1 MNGPVLTPRPS
12 RIALI
17 GTCVPRH
24 CGIATFTND
33 LQQALSTADP
43 NVAAM
48 TIAMTDDKNAYAYP
62 DQVPLEIQHADPASY
77 EVAADFLNVADI
89 EIVSLQHEFG
99 IFGGEAGEH
108 VLGLVRGLK
117 APLVTT
123 LHTVLATPNPSQRR
137 VMDELIASSARLIV
151 MADKGRQI
159 LQDVYGVSA
168 DQIAVIP
175 HGVPDRPFLD
185 PAMAKHDLG
194 LAERTLLMTFG
205 LLGPGKGIE
214 TAIRALPA
222 LVQENPKLLYMIVG
236 ATHPNLVR
244 DEGELYRESLTALA
258 SELGVSEHVQFVDRY
273 LSLDALLDY
282 LAACDIYLSPY
293 PNEAQIVSG
302 TLAYAI
308 ALGKAVV
315 STPFWY
321 AQELLA
327 DNCGLLVPF
336 EQADG
341 FATAIRRLID
351 DDTLRSEI
359 RTNAYARGRAMIWPR
374 VAEQY
379 LEVFSTVRLE
389 RRSAGATIIGFPPIQ
404 PGNTPL
410 PHVSTAHLAALT
422 DSVGLMQHTKF
433 AVPDRRHGYCLDD
446 NARALLVFTELAA
459 LRPLTAQEEQLH
471 LTYAAFVE
479 SAWSPQTN
487 RVHNFMNF
495 DRTWL
500 ESDGADDA
508 LGRTIWALGT
518 VARHKDARSL
528 DGWAAARVLEI
539 APVLMACTSPRAWAY
554 GLLGISAFLERLPGH
569 RGFERLRGELAN
581 RLFQRWSDAA
591 RPDWIWFEDRLGYD
605 NARLC
610 EALIVSGHDTGKEHY
625 LDAGL
630 DSLRWLM
637 KLQTA
642 ERGHFRPIG
651 TETFGADHRHPQP
664 FDQQPLEAWAAVSA
678 CLTAARVTGDAVWQG
693 EASRAFA
700 WFLGQNDLRVLV
712 VDIERGAC
720 FDGLH
725 PDRRNANQ
733 GAESTL
739 AYIAALTAMRRTPF
753 AQPDLPRISEM
764 TTARCTCHLGG
775 ASEDPIDTGAAGSW
789 LMPDVELGVR
799 STTQLATA
807 N

>member
-1 MNGPVLTPRPS
+1 MNGSVPTPRPN

-17 GTCVPRH
+17 GTCVPRQ

-33 LQQALSTADP
+33 LQQALGGADP
-43 NVAAM
+43 AMAAM
-48 TIAMTDDKNAYAYP
+48 TIAMTDDKNVYAYP
-62 DQVPLEIQHADPASY
+62 DQVPLEIHQADPTSY

-108 VLGLVRGLK
+108 ILGLVRGLR

-123 LHTVLATPNPSQRR
+123 LHTVLASPNPAQRR
-137 VMDELIASSARLIV
+137 VMDELIASSARLVV
-151 MADKGRQI
+151 MADKGREI
-159 LQDVYGVSA
+159 LQDVYGVPA
-168 DQIAVIP
+168 DHIAVIP

-185 PAMAKHDLG
+185 PAMAKHDLD
-194 LAERTLLMTFG
+194 LADRTLLMTFG

-214 TAIRALPA
+214 TAIRALPV
-222 LVQENPKLLYMIVG
+222 LVQDNPKLLYMIVG

-244 DEGELYRESLTALA
+244 DEGERYRESLAALA
-258 SELGVSEHVQFVDRY
+258 NKLGVGDHVQFVDRY
-273 LSLDALLDY
+273 LSLDELLDY

-293 PNEAQIVSG
+293 PNEAQIASG

-327 DNCGLLVPF
+327 DDCGLLVPF
-336 EQADG
+336 GQADG
-341 FATAIRRLID
+341 FATAVRRLIYD
-351 DDTLRSEI
+351 DALRSEI

-379 LEVFSTVRLE
+379 LEVFSAVRLE
-389 RRSAGATIIGFPPIQ
+389 RRSTGATIIPVPLLE
-404 PGNTPL
+404 PADAPL
-410 PHVSTAHLAALT
+410 PPVSTVHLAALT
-422 DSVGLMQHTKF
+422 DSVGLIQHTKF

-446 NARALLVFTELAA
+446 NARALLVLTELAA

-479 SAWSPQTN
+479 SAWSPRTN
-487 RVHNFMNF
+487 QVHNFMSY
-495 DRTWL
+495 DRTWV
-500 ESDGADDA
+500 EGDGADDA
-508 LGRTIWALGT
+508 LGRTIWALGA
-518 VARHKDARSL
+518 VARHKDTRSL
-528 DGWAAARVLEI
+528 DGWAATRVLEI
-539 APVLMACTSPRAWAY
+539 APFLLACTSPRAWAY
-554 GLLGISAFLERLPGH
+554 GLLGISRFLQRFPGH
-569 RGFERLRGELAN
+569 RGFERLRGELGD

-591 RPDWIWFEDRLGYD
+591 LPDWVWFEDRLGYD

-610 EALIVSGHDTGKEHY
+610 EALIVSGHDTGTRLHLE
-625 LDAGL
+625 AGL
-630 DSLRWLM
+630 DALQWLI

-642 ERGHFRPIG
+642 KDGHFRPIG
-651 TETFGADHRHPQP
+651 TETFGTDHRQPQP

-678 CLTAARVTGDAVWQG
+678 CMTAANVTGNPVWHG

-700 WFLGQNDLRVLV
+700 WFLGENDLHVPV

-739 AYIAALTAMRRTPF
+739 AYLSALTAILNATKQHCPLREAVRGTKV
-753 AQPDLPRISEM
+753 S
-764 TTARCTCHLGG
+764 TTGRFSVG
-775 ASEDPIDTGAAGSW
+775 DAGSA
-789 LMPDVELGVR
+789 PSTAISADQELV
-799 STTQLATA
+799 LAIPG
-807 N
+807 

>member
-1 MNGPVLTPRPS
+1 MIGTVPTPRPS
-12 RIALI
+12 RVALI
-17 GTCVPRH
+17 GTCVPRQ

-33 LQQALSTADP
+33 LQQALSAADP
-43 NVAAM
+43 TVAAM
-48 TIAMTDDKNAYAYP
+48 TIAMTDDKNVYAYP
-62 DQVPLEIQHADPASY
+62 DQVPLEIHHGDPASY
-77 EVAADFLNVADI
+77 KVAADFLNVADT

-108 VLGLVRGLK
+108 ILGLVRGLT
-117 APLVTT
+117 ASLVTT
-123 LHTVLATPNPSQRR
+123 LHTVLASPNPAQRR
-137 VMDELIASSARLIV
+137 VMDELIGSSARLVV
-151 MADKGRQI
+151 MADKGRDI

-185 PAMAKHDLG
+185 PAMAKHDLD
-194 LAERTLLMTFG
+194 LADRTLLMTFG

-214 TAIRALPA
+214 TAIRALPV
-222 LVQENPKLLYMIVG
+222 LVQDNPKLLYMIVG

-244 DEGELYRESLTALA
+244 DEGERYRESLAALA
-258 SELGVSEHVQFVDRY
+258 DKLGVSDHVQFVDRY
-273 LSLDALLDY
+273 LSLDELLDY

-327 DNCGLLVPF
+327 DDCGLLVPF
-336 EQADG
+336 GQADG
-341 FATAIRRLID
+341 FTTAIGRLIGD
-351 DDTLRSEI
+351 DALRSEI

-374 VAEQY
+374 VAERY
-379 LEVFSTVRLE
+379 LEVFSAVRFE
-389 RRSAGATIIGFPPIQ
+389 RRSSGAAIIAFPSLE
-404 PGNTPL
+404 PGNIPL
-410 PHVSTAHLAALT
+410 PPVSTVHLAALT

-446 NARALLVFTELAA
+446 NARALLVLTELAA

-479 SAWSPQTN
+479 SAWSLGTHQ
-487 RVHNFMNF
+487 VHNFMSF

-500 ESDGADDA
+500 EGVGADDA
-508 LGRTIWALGT
+508 LGRMIWALGA
-518 VARHKDARSL
+518 VARHKDTRSL

-539 APVLMACTSPRAWAY
+539 APFLMACLSPRAWAY
-554 GLLGISAFLERLPGH
+554 GLLGISGFLNRFPGH
-569 RGFERLRGELAN
+569 RGFERLRSELAN

-591 RPDWIWFEDRLGYD
+591 MPDWVWFEDRLGYD

-610 EALIVSGHDTGKEHY
+610 EALIVSGHDTGTSRY

-630 DSLRWLM
+630 DALRWLM

-642 ERGHFRPIG
+642 ERGHFKPIG
-651 TETFGADHRHPQP
+651 TETFGTDHRQPQP

-678 CLTAARVTGDAVWQG
+678 CLTATRVTGNAVWQS

-700 WFLGQNDLRVLV
+700 WFLGENDLRVPL

-739 AYIAALTAMRRTPF
+739 AYLAALTAMRRTAF
-753 AQPDLPRISEM
+753 AQPSLPRIPEM
-764 TTARCTCHLGG
+764 ATARCSCRLDEVC
-775 ASEDPIDTGAAGSW
+775 EDPVDASVTGTR
-789 LMPDVELGVR
+789 LQPDDVTVAR
-799 STTQLATA
+799 SATQLATA

>member
-62 DQVPLEIQHADPASY
+62 DRVPLEIQHADPASY

-359 RTNAYARGRAMIWPR
+359 RTNAYARGRAM
-374 VAEQY
+374 
-379 LEVFSTVRLE
+379 
-389 RRSAGATIIGFPPIQ
+389 RSRPSMRCNLGCG
-404 PGNTPL
+404 
-410 PHVSTAHLAALT
+410 H
-422 DSVGLMQHTKF
+422 
-433 AVPDRRHGYCLDD
+433 
-446 NARALLVFTELAA
+446 RA
-459 LRPLTAQEEQLH
+459 
-471 LTYAAFVE
+471 
-479 SAWSPQTN
+479 AWS
-487 RVHNFMNF
+487 
-495 DRTWL
+495 
-500 ESDGADDA
+500 GG
-508 LGRTIWALGT
+508 LGCNL
-518 VARHKDARSL
+518 
-528 DGWAAARVLEI
+528 
-539 APVLMACTSPRAWAY
+539 
-554 GLLGISAFLERLPGH
+554 
-569 RGFERLRGELAN
+569 
-581 RLFQRWSDAA
+581 
-591 RPDWIWFEDRLGYD
+591 
-605 NARLC
+605 
-610 EALIVSGHDTGKEHY
+610 
-625 LDAGL
+625 
-630 DSLRWLM
+630 
-637 KLQTA
+637 
-642 ERGHFRPIG
+642 
-651 TETFGADHRHPQP
+651 
-664 FDQQPLEAWAAVSA
+664 
-678 CLTAARVTGDAVWQG
+678 
-693 EASRAFA
+693 
-700 WFLGQNDLRVLV
+700 
-712 VDIERGAC
+712 
-720 FDGLH
+720 
-725 PDRRNANQ
+725 
-733 GAESTL
+733 
-739 AYIAALTAMRRTPF
+739 
-753 AQPDLPRISEM
+753 
-764 TTARCTCHLGG
+764 
-775 ASEDPIDTGAAGSW
+775 
-789 LMPDVELGVR
+789 
-799 STTQLATA
+799 
-807 N
+807 

>member
-1 MNGPVLTPRPS
+1 MNGSIPTPRPN
-12 RIALI
+12 RVALI
-17 GTCVPRH
+17 GTCVPRQ

-33 LQQALSTADP
+33 LQQALGGTDP
-43 NVAAM
+43 AMAAM
-48 TIAMTDDKNAYAYP
+48 TIAMTDDKNVYAYP
-62 DQVPLEIQHADPASY
+62 DQVPLEIQQADPASY

-108 VLGLVRGLK
+108 VLGLVRGLE

-123 LHTVLATPNPSQRR
+123 LHTVLDSPNPAQRR
-137 VMDELIASSARLIV
+137 VMNELIGSSARLVV
-151 MADKGRQI
+151 MADKGREI
-159 LQDVYGVSA
+159 LQDVYGVAA
-168 DQIAVIP
+168 DHIAVIP

-185 PAMAKHDLG
+185 PAMAKHDLD
-194 LAERTLLMTFG
+194 LADRTLLMTFG

-214 TAIRALPA
+214 TAIRSLPA
-222 LVQENPKLLYMIVG
+222 LVEDNPKLLYMIVG

-244 DEGELYRESLTALA
+244 DEGERYREGLAALA
-258 SELGVSEHVQFVDRY
+258 NQLGVGDHVQFVDRY
-273 LSLDALLDY
+273 LSLDQLLDY

-293 PNEAQIVSG
+293 PNEAQIASG

-321 AQELLA
+321 ARELLA

-336 EQADG
+336 GQAEG
-341 FATAIRRLID
+341 FATAVRRLID
-351 DDTLRSEI
+351 DDGLRSEI
-359 RTNAYARGRAMIWPR
+359 RTNAYARGRAMVWPR

-379 LEVFSTVRLE
+379 LDVFSAVRLE
-389 RRSAGATIIGFPPIQ
+389 RRSTGATIVPFPSLE

-410 PHVSTAHLAALT
+410 PPVSTVHLAALT

-446 NARALLVFTELAA
+446 NARALLVLTELAA
-459 LRPLTAQEEQLH
+459 LRPLTAQEQQLH

-479 SAWSPQTN
+479 SAWSPRTN
-487 RVHNFMNF
+487 QVHNFLSF

-500 ESDGADDA
+500 EGGGADDA
-508 LGRTIWALGT
+508 LGRTIWALGA
-518 VARHKDARSL
+518 VARHKDTRSL
-528 DGWAAARVLEI
+528 DGWAAARVLEM
-539 APVLMACTSPRAWAY
+539 APFLMACTSPRAWAY
-554 GLLGISAFLERLPGH
+554 GLLGISEFLTRFPGH
-569 RGFERLRGELAN
+569 RGFERLRGEMAD

-591 RPDWIWFEDRLGYD
+591 LPDWVWFEDRLGYD

-610 EALIVSGHDTGKEHY
+610 EALIVSGHDTGKEQY

-630 DSLRWLM
+630 DALRWLM
-637 KLQTA
+637 RLQTA

-651 TETFGADHRHPQP
+651 TETFGADHRQPQP

-693 EASRAFA
+693 DASRAFA
-700 WFLGQNDLRVLV
+700 WFLGENDLRVPV

-739 AYIAALTAMRRTPF
+739 AYLSALTAILN
-753 AQPDLPRISEM
+753 AAEQHLPLRDAVRGAKVS
-764 TTARCTCHLGG
+764 TAGRFTLG
-775 ASEDPIDTGAAGSW
+775 DAGSAPSRAISADRKCV
-789 LMPDVELGVR
+789 L
-799 STTQLATA
+799 TA
-807 N
+807 PG